1 MKPRVFEKSGNA
13 ESTLQEPPD
22 VLFRNHFL
30 HLPQSV
36 LGLIALLSLA
46 GWAAGAN
53 AQYENVPASQLYHT
67 EADRYSHLKFFGF
80 YASAM
85 ESWNYTE
92 ELAGFTNLT
101 WIHVGSATA
110 QAEAVSEILRR
121 LRQAEQAGVQAVLSF
136 EPFLFKNKQ
145 GEPRPDQEIEDFLVE
160 LRAQLEF
167 AGLVD
172 TVAMIYPK
180 DEPFREFVRER
191 DPDFYEQYVTGDVY
205 KDIHRDLKR
214 VNSLIKLAF
223 PEKPLGV
230 ILSGYELHHK
240 FFSIPENYDWVG
252 FDCYDN
258 LFRACDDKSFVQ
270 SYRHLLD
277 HMQPHQQLMAVPETW
292 ATNENLHRYD
302 WPGVLTSRLLHHYE
316 IALNEPRFVAFIPF
330 LWSFDAGE
338 AETPGLGLNQF
349 GQLYDLGLDDAGTAF
364 VELVKAIG
372 LQVKSG
378 TQQYPNLAWDE
389 TEQSR
394 YRPLSRVRAD
404 LMGISRS
411 GVISAW
417 AVDDGLL
424 HKSLR
429 VQVLVRNGDGQVVH
443 KSRKLRSNVDDPA
456 LRASGLIG
464 TAFTG
469 LHGFRYQLP
478 RELMTGSAL
487 ASNGGSA
494 AHGLQ
499 LELLVYADGIG
510 PDGAGEQP
518 ALVISEP
525 LSAGSQTQ
533 QLTIGPGF
541 AGLPEGEFMPNVDSG
556 TGRNQFS
563 NESLKG
569 TSRNR

>member
-1 MKPRVFEKSGNA
+1 M
-13 ESTLQEPPD
+13 
-22 VLFRNHFL
+22 LFRNHFL
-30 HLPQSV
+30 RLPQSV
-36 LGLIALLSLA
+36 VWLIALLSLT
-46 GWAAGAN
+46 GWATGAY
-53 AQYENVPASQLYHT
+53 AQYENVPASQLYQT
-67 EADRYSHLKFFGF
+67 EADRYSHLKYFGF

-92 ELAGFTNLT
+92 ELASFTNLT

-110 QAEAVSEILRR
+110 QAEAVTEILRR
-121 LRQAEQAGVQAVLSF
+121 VRQAELAGVQAVLSF
-136 EPFLFKNKQ
+136 EPFLFKNKK
-145 GEPRPDQEIEDFLVE
+145 GELRPDKEIEDFLVE

-167 AGLVD
+167 AGLAD

-191 DPDFYEQYVTGDVY
+191 EPDFYEQYVTGEVY
-205 KDIHRDLKR
+205 KDIHRDLER

-223 PEKPLGV
+223 PDTPLGV

-292 ATNENLHRYD
+292 ATNENLHRVD
-302 WPGVLTSRLLHHYE
+302 WPNVLASRLLHHYE

-338 AETPGLGLNQF
+338 SATPGLGLNQF

-364 VELVKAIG
+364 VELVKDIG
-372 LQVKSG
+372 LQIKDG
-378 TQQYPNLAWDE
+378 TWQYPNLAWDE
-389 TEQSR
+389 TEQNR
-394 YRPLSRVRAD
+394 YRPQSKVRAD

-417 AVDDGLL
+417 AIDDGLP

-443 KSRKLRSNVDDPA
+443 KSRKLRSNVDDPD
-456 LRASGLIG
+456 LRAPGLIG
-464 TAFTG
+464 KAFTG

-478 RELMTGSAL
+478 RELVAGSAL
-487 ASNGGSA
+487 ANNNGSA
-494 AHGLQ
+494 AQGLQ
-499 LELLVYADGIG
+499 LELLVYADGMG
-510 PDGAGEQP
+510 PDGEDEQP
-518 ALVISEP
+518 P
-525 LSAGSQTQ
+525 LELKQPLQSSNILENQPVPAGPDETRLQLPPASAGDT
-533 QLTIGPGF
+533 F
-541 AGLPEGEFMPNVDSG
+541 NVG
-556 TGRNQFS
+556 ILHELKARN
-563 NESLKG
+563 
-569 TSRNR
+569 